1 MKANFLDK
9 MAGKWLKGQD
19 RYQALKKLG
28 EKRDWRA
35 QVKKCHERLSEE
47 YKFWTVKSNSPA
59 RNAKLEDLSRDIKF
73 IKSIEQKEAL
83 LSVESK
89 RLQELVTKYNLN

>member
-1 MKANFLDK
+1 MKSNFLDK
-9 MAGKWLKGQD
+9 MAGKWLSNQD

-28 EKRDWRA
+28 ERRDWKS

-47 YKFWTVKSNSPA
+47 YKFWTVKSASPA

-73 IKSIEQKEAL
+73 IKVVEQKESLTAA
-83 LSVESK
+83 EKK
-89 RLQELVTKYNLN
+89 RLQEVVTKYNLN